1 MGGCE
6 GDGPDGV
13 WEAVGVNN
21 SCVVVELWR
30 MAVDW
35 SGEAFSGKRVLGRAG
50 FHEGG

>member
-6 GDGPDGV
+6 GDGPNEV
-13 WEAVGVNN
+13 WETVGVSNH
-21 SCVVVELWR
+21 CMVEGLWR

-35 SGEAFSGKRVLGRAG
+35 SGEAFSGERVLGRAG